1 MKTHHTVVTGASQG
15 LGKAMAIEL
24 AKMHENLVLVA
35 LPDSGLEDLS
45 DFLIKNFG
53 IDVHYLEVDL
63 CIVENYNK
71 ISSYVNEHSLNIKY
85 LINNAGI
92 LSRGALDTL
101 SSDFIL
107 KQIEVNVIA
116 PTLLTKLF
124 LDNLKENKPSGIL
137 NVSSLAGYFPL
148 IDKQVYCGTKAYV
161 LSFSRALRKELK
173 QDNISVTTVCP
184 GGLNTTTRICYQNRI
199 IGWLARE
206 SVLTPE
212 AAALKAINGMLHKK
226 EVVVPGFINKCFL
239 LIDKIIPLFIKDYI
253 TNKEIKKFK
262 TSGI

>member
-1 MKTHHTVVTGASQG
+1 M
-15 LGKAMAIEL
+15 
-24 AKMHENLVLVA
+24 
-35 LPDSGLEDLS
+35 
-45 DFLIKNFG
+45 
-53 IDVHYLEVDL
+53 
-63 CIVENYNK
+63 
-71 ISSYVNEHSLNIKY
+71 
-85 LINNAGI
+85 
-92 LSRGALDTL
+92 
-101 SSDFIL
+101 
-107 KQIEVNVIA
+107 
-116 PTLLTKLF
+116 
-124 LDNLKENKPSGIL
+124 
-137 NVSSLAGYFPL
+137 
-148 IDKQVYCGTKAYV
+148 YCGTKAYV

-173 QDNISVTTVCP
+173 QDNVSVTTVCP

-239 LIDKIIPLFIKDYI
+239 LIDKILPLFIKDYI